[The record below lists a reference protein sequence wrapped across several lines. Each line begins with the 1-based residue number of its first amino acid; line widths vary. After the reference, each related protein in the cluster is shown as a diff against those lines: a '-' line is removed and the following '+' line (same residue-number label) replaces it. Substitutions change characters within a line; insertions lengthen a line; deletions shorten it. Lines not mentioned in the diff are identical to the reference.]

1 MAGQKSC
8 WVFLAFCHEGKN
20 HQSQRNAIVLP
31 PSMHSWHQDSACHRA
46 IGGDWGPSMRA
57 VFSSH
62 PGRQNWS
69 WVCTI
74 QNIFNVH
81 AWHIVLTSLCPS
93 CDISG
98 SWISLYKAFLSLKH
112 KQLITVCVSF
122 LTCLSQ
128 DFENWSACLWYSSLL
143 DTCVFSS
150 LLIWHL
156 MNFCELSALEELQQ
170 FRNLTRLALI
180 WRQKTNKEFMKSH

>member
-1 MAGQKSC
+1 MAML
-8 WVFLAFCHEGKN
+8 VFLSILPWRKN

-31 PSMHSWHQDSACHRA
+31 PSMHSWHQDSACHWA

-98 SWISLYKAFLSLKH
+98 SWISLYKAFLSLKTQTTYH
-112 KQLITVCVSF
+112 CMCFFLDMSFSRFRKLI
-122 LTCLSQ
+122 
-128 DFENWSACLWYSSLL
+128 SLP
-143 DTCVFSS
+143 
-150 LLIWHL
+150 LILIPSWHL
-156 MNFCELSALEELQQ
+156 CLL
-170 FRNLTRLALI
+170 
-180 WRQKTNKEFMKSH
+180 

>member
-1 MAGQKSC
+1 MLG
-8 WVFLAFCHEGKN
+8 FL
-20 HQSQRNAIVLP
+20 SILP
-31 PSMHSWHQDSACHRA
+31 WREKPSESKKCHRFA
-46 IGGDWGPSMRA
+46 SIHAQLTSGFGLPSGHRGDWGPSMRA

>member
-1 MAGQKSC
+1 MKGKTIRVKEMPS
-8 WVFLAFCHEGKN
+8 FCLHPCTADI
-20 HQSQRNAIVLP
+20 RIRP
-31 PSMHSWHQDSACHRA
+31 A
-46 IGGDWGPSMRA
+46 IGPSGAIGAPSMRA

-98 SWISLYKAFLSLKH
+98 SRISLYKAFLSLKH

-170 FRNLTRLALI
+170 FRNLTRLALT
-180 WRQKTNKEFMKSH
+180 WRQKTNKGIHEVPLKNP